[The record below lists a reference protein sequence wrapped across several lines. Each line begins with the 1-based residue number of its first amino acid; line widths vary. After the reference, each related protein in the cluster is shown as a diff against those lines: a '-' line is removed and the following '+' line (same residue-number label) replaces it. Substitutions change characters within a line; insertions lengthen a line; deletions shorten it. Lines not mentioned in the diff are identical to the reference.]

1 MNKKLN
7 YGEVMTKKING
18 TMINY
23 YFICKTKL
31 WLFSHNIQL
40 EDESYNVIMGRNI
53 HDESYKRENEQLID
67 NLIAVDFIR
76 KQGDTYEIHEVKKSN
91 KMELA
96 HKYQL
101 LYYMYYLKNN
111 KGFKK
116 IKGILNYPTIRQTE
130 TLELTQENIDKL
142 KDIIVTINTIINNEI
157 PKPIKNKKC
166 YKCAYY
172 EFCFI

>member
-1 MNKKLN
+1 M
-7 YGEVMTKKING
+7 VIIMTTEING

-40 EDESYNVIMGRNI
+40 EDESDNVKIGKQL
-53 HDESYKRENEQLID
+53 HQESYKRDEEQLID
-67 NLIAVDFIR
+67 NLISMDFIR
-76 KQGDTYEIHEVKKSN
+76 KVNNTYEIHEVKKTN
-91 KMELA
+91 KMKKA

-101 LYYMYYLKNN
+101 LYYMYYLSDKKDFKNIQ
-111 KGFKK
+111 GV
-116 IKGILNYPTIRQTE
+116 LNYPLTKQTE
-130 TLELTQENIDKL
+130 KIELSEKNLKELEEIKDDIQLINSQEM
-142 KDIIVTINTIINNEI
+142 
-157 PKPIKNKKC
+157 PKPLKAKIC

>member
-1 MNKKLN
+1 MFMRK
-7 YGEVMTKKING
+7 EING

-40 EDESYNVIMGRNI
+40 EYESDHVMIGRNL
-53 HDESYKRENEQLID
+53 HENSYKRDEEQLID

-76 KQGDTYEIHEVKKSN
+76 KNGDTYEIHEVKKSN
-91 KMELA
+91 KMEKA

-101 LYYMYYLKNN
+101 LYYIYYLHNK
-111 KGFKK
+111 KGFTN
-116 IKGILNYPTIRQTE
+116 IKGILNYPSTRQTE
-130 TLELTQENIDKL
+130 SIELTDENTIKL
-142 KDIIVTINTIINNEI
+142 KEIIKNIHNILNGEM
-157 PKPIKNKKC
+157 PKPTKSKKC